1 MSELNKENNEQKLKK
16 INEESSKIN
25 KPIDRS
31 ERKLEDSLKDIDD
44 MLSNPEKLKD
54 GYNILSNYET
64 QKNFYSNFLKISFDS
79 NLNKNI
85 QRKKLSGCCF
95 ICFIKKNYDIEGL
108 ITDEEKLN
116 IVSFLLDKTNTNDY
130 FLKNFISNVLGYIGA
145 KEFPNCY
152 ESFIKILINKLNNLI
167 TNPDE
172 NQIDTILRIFISVL
186 KFCDDRC
193 AIITYEVF
201 PVIINIFKSSKNNQK
216 NREKCLIIIS
226 LLLNKLSYADGND
239 MDLLSKSL
247 DTNGLMENSISLFTS
262 ILVSNPKML
271 LDIKKWTIRILD
283 ILVRDMPIYSSKFFN
298 LLIEPVWRLIVLEL
312 NLYSN
317 CIVFNKEIEYTEE
330 EEITIEEEN
339 HIYEHGYESDDE
351 DEINGMEGL
360 IMELIDFTVDLLKR
374 NSVIEALRP
383 ALFTFLLCIKGYL
396 LLPHNSIVL
405 WKDNANLYISEEYD
419 EENINS
425 VRSKT
430 LGLIREISKEIEDD
444 ALMNFISLLIDELT
458 KGINL
463 DSYKEVI
470 KLDDYNLV
478 TPYLEKLNKDKIYV
492 KMRQESNLL
501 ILGSIS
507 DDLFRLK
514 ESQILSQKETE
525 NLLNFLLNLI
535 KNVEN
540 ENEILIGRTI
550 WCLSKLLCLVRND
563 INFLT
568 KIFDSVSQTMINKK
582 SDLSIQLVSAQCISI
597 ICQRLISQKKEIQS
611 KYITKDY
618 DSLIEILNKVNE
630 DTRFIPI
637 ENLLYLTKLS
647 KENSLYIPLHHLT
660 PVLKIYAENFNDT
673 YVGPKILEL
682 IKIWCEDKKSAHCLI
697 DKFIPIAIKVFE
709 DFYKKNIGKTDEVF
723 EEVKNTVM
731 TEHSNPDIKT
741 SSDMLPNLIDII
753 NMLIKYCNENKD
765 ENNLIWITLIVK
777 SLCDI
782 LLLSNDVTI
791 LQHGCSLLRFYIAL
805 CKNIII
811 RQNQIPLLLKV
822 IDHYLD
828 INLYENSMLYL
839 GNVICQFF
847 FHIENKIIPSLLEN
861 IVKRIYKAKMPSI
874 VQSLILVYS
883 RFIVKYPIDTLNF
896 LISIQVENRVGLKVL
911 IDKWLLH
918 QPLFRGKYFKN
929 ISIKALSVL
938 YSMKNS
944 IVESLMVIGYNPSHN
959 LASVE
964 VNAPCKILSVLIR
977 CLNNEIMQE
986 KIKNK
991 KTNYDDLDNE
1001 NEENENDYNDEDDEK
1016 LNEDDF
1022 KDENNDD
1029 EKKNK
1034 DNNKN
1039 NEDDGKIDIGDEE
1052 FNNIQE
1058 EPKDFSSKLSF
1069 LNNQGK
1075 TGGLNNVEQ
1084 GSEIYLTEM
1093 LGFDYNDIDSDE
1105 EENIEDDLIYLTDIE
1120 YDFVLKDYLI
1130 DFFYK
1135 FYKTDE
1141 LYLTEC
1147 LKLLPKEDQKMF
1159 KGFEIIP
1166 TNNNNVEG
1174 SSGNSTGSINN
1185 SDTTSKTP

>member
-1 MSELNKENNEQKLKK
+1 MSEKYKESNSNTLEKIDEEPLNKNITINRTELKL
-16 INEESSKIN
+16 
-25 KPIDRS
+25 D
-31 ERKLEDSLKDIDD
+31 DSLKVIDEL
-44 MLSNPEKLKD
+44 LSNPEKLKN
-54 GYNILSNYET
+54 GFNILSSHET
-64 QKNFYSNFLKISFDS
+64 QKNFYINFLKISFDS
-79 NLNKNI
+79 TLNKNK
-85 QRKKLSGCCF
+85 QRMKLSACCF
-95 ICFIKKNYDIEGL
+95 ICFLQKNYDIEGL
-108 ITDEEKLN
+108 ILDDEKLN
-116 IVSFLLDKTNTNDY
+116 IVSFLLDKINTSDY
-130 FLKNFISNVLGYIGA
+130 FLKNFIAKVLGYIGA

-152 ESFIKILINKLNNLI
+152 ESFIKILINKLNDLI
-167 TNPDE
+167 SKQDE
-172 NQIDTILRIFISVL
+172 NQIDTILRIFICVL
-186 KFCDDRC
+186 KNCDDRC
-193 AIITYEVF
+193 AIITYEVL

-226 LLLNKLSYADGND
+226 FLLNKLSYADGND

-247 DTNGLMENSISLFTS
+247 DTNALMENSISLFTS

-271 LDIKKWTIRILD
+271 LDIKKYTIRILD

-298 LLIEPVWRLIVLEL
+298 LLIEPTWRLIVLEL
-312 NLYSN
+312 NLYCNS
-317 CIVFNKEIEYTEE
+317 IVFNKEIEYTEE

-339 HIYEHGYESDDE
+339 HIYEHGYESDD
-351 DEINGMEGL
+351 DEETSGMEGL

-374 NSVIEALRP
+374 NSVIDALRP

-405 WKDNANLYISEEYD
+405 WKDNSNLYISEEYD

-430 LGLIREISKEIEDD
+430 LGLIREISKEIEDE
-444 ALMNFISLLIDELT
+444 ALINFIRLLIDELM

-478 TPYLEKLNKDKIYV
+478 KPYLEKLNNDPLYIQ
-492 KMRQESNLL
+492 MRQESNLL
-501 ILGSIS
+501 ILGNIS

-514 ESQILSQKETE
+514 EGQLLTKKETE
-525 NLLNFLLNLI
+525 NLMNFLINLI
-535 KNVEN
+535 KNVEK
-540 ENEILIGRTI
+540 ENSILIGRTI

-563 INFLT
+563 IDYLT
-568 KIFDSVSQTMINKK
+568 KIFESVSQTLINPK

-611 KYITKDY
+611 KYITKNY
-618 DSLIEILNKVNE
+618 DALILILNKVNE

-637 ENLLYLTKLS
+637 DNLLYLTKLS
-647 KENSLYIPLHHLT
+647 KENALYIPLHHLT
-660 PVLKIYAENFNDT
+660 PVLKIYAENFNDN

-682 IKIWCEDKKSAHCLI
+682 IKIWCEDKRSAHCLI

-709 DFYKKNIGKTDEVF
+709 DFYKNNIGKTDEDF

-753 NMLIKYCNENKD
+753 TMLIKYCNENKD
-765 ENNLIWITLIVK
+765 DTNLIWIALIVK

-805 CKNIII
+805 CKNIIL
-811 RQNQIPLLLKV
+811 RQNQVPLLLKV

-828 INLYENSMLYL
+828 MSLLENSMLYL

-847 FHIENKIIPSLLEN
+847 FHIENKIIPNLLEN

-944 IVESLMVIGYNPSHN
+944 IVESLMVIGYNPSHSV
-959 LASVE
+959 ASVE

-991 KTNYDDLDNE
+991 KTNLDDLDNE
-1001 NEENENDYNDEDDEK
+1001 DDRDNYDDNEDRDDNNANDDDEFKEEDEDEK
-1016 LNEDDF
+1016 E
-1022 KDENNDD
+1022 KEK
-1029 EKKNK
+1029 EKKD
-1034 DNNKN
+1034 DN
-1039 NEDDGKIDIGDEE
+1039 KIDIGDEE

-1075 TGGLNNVEQ
+1075 AGGLNNLEQ

-1093 LGFDYNDIDSDE
+1093 LGFDYNDLDSDE
-1105 EENIEDDLIYLTDIE
+1105 EENVEDDLIYLTDIE
-1120 YDFVLKDYLI
+1120 SDFVLKDYLI
-1130 DFFYK
+1130 DFFHK

-1159 KGFEIIP
+1159 KSFEIIP
-1166 TNNNNVEG
+1166 TNNNAEM
-1174 SSGNSTGSINN
+1174 STGNSNSSVNN
-1185 SDTTSKTP
+1185 SDTTSKTS

>member
-1 MSELNKENNEQKLKK
+1 MSEKYKESTSKQLEK
-16 INEESSKIN
+16 IDEEPIN
-25 KPIDRS
+25 KNITINRTEFKFD
-31 ERKLEDSLKDIDD
+31 DSLKEIDE
-44 MLSNPEKLKD
+44 LISNPEKLKN
-54 GYNILSNYET
+54 GFNILSSHET
-64 QKNFYSNFLKISFDS
+64 QKNFYMNFLKISFDS
-79 NLNKNI
+79 SLNKNK
-85 QRKKLSGCCF
+85 QRMKLSACCF
-95 ICFIKKNYDIEGL
+95 ICFLQKNYDIEGL
-108 ITDEEKLN
+108 ILDDEKLN
-116 IVSFLLDKTNTNDY
+116 IVSFLLDKLDTSDY
-130 FLKNFISNVLGYIGA
+130 FLKNFIAKVLGFIGG

-167 TNPDE
+167 MKQDE
-172 NQIDTILRIFISVL
+172 NQIDTILRTFISVL
-186 KFCDDRC
+186 KNCDDRC
-193 AIITYEVF
+193 AIITYEVL
-201 PVIINIFKSSKNNQK
+201 PVIINVFKSSKNNQK

-226 LLLNKLSYADGND
+226 FLLNKLSYADGND

-247 DTNGLMENSISLFTS
+247 DTNALMENSISLFTS

-271 LDIKKWTIRILD
+271 LDIKKYTIRILD

-298 LLIEPVWRLIVLEL
+298 LLIEPTWRLIVLEL
-312 NLYSN
+312 NLYCNS
-317 CIVFNKEIEYTEE
+317 IVFNKEIEYTEE

-339 HIYEHGYESDDE
+339 HIYEHGYESDD
-351 DEINGMEGL
+351 DEETDGMEGL

-374 NSVIEALRP
+374 NSVIDALRP

-396 LLPHNSIVL
+396 LLPHNSIIL
-405 WKDNANLYISEEYD
+405 WKDNSNLYISEEYD

-430 LGLIREISKEIEDD
+430 LGLIREISKEIEDE
-444 ALMNFISLLIDELT
+444 ALINFIRLLIEELT

-478 TPYLEKLNKDKIYV
+478 KPYLEKLNKDPLYIQ
-492 KMRQESNLL
+492 MRQESNLL
-501 ILGSIS
+501 ILGNIS

-514 ESQILSQKETE
+514 ESQLFTKKETE
-525 NLLNFLLNLI
+525 NLMNFLINII
-535 KNVEN
+535 KNVEK
-540 ENEILIGRTI
+540 ENSILIGRTI

-563 INFLT
+563 IDYLT
-568 KIFDSVSQTMINKK
+568 KIFESVSQTLINPK

-597 ICQRLISQKKEIQS
+597 ICQRLISQKKEIKS
-611 KYITKDY
+611 KYITKNY
-618 DSLIEILNKVNE
+618 DALILILNKVNE

-647 KENSLYIPLHHLT
+647 KENALYIPLHHLT
-660 PVLKIYAENFNDT
+660 PVLKIYAENFNDN

-682 IKIWCEDKKSAHCLI
+682 IKIWCEDKRSAHCLI

-709 DFYKKNIGKTDEVF
+709 DFYRNNIGKTDEDF

-753 NMLIKYCNENKD
+753 TMLIKYCNENKD
-765 ENNLIWITLIVK
+765 NTNLIWIALIVK

-805 CKNIII
+805 CKNIIL
-811 RQNQIPLLLKV
+811 RQNQVPLLLKV

-828 INLYENSMLYL
+828 MSLLENSMLYL

-847 FHIENKIIPSLLEN
+847 FHIENKIIPNLLEN

-944 IVESLMVIGYNPSHN
+944 IVESLMVIGYNPSHSV
-959 LASVE
+959 ASVE

-991 KTNYDDLDNE
+991 KTNLDDLDNE
-1001 NEENENDYNDEDDEK
+1001 DDRDNYDD
-1016 LNEDDF
+1016 NED

-1029 EKKNK
+1029 DFKEEDEEKEEKEKK
-1034 DNNKN
+1034 
-1039 NEDDGKIDIGDEE
+1039 DDGKIDIGDEE

-1075 TGGLNNVEQ
+1075 TGGLNNLEQ

-1093 LGFDYNDIDSDE
+1093 LGFDYNDLDSDE
-1105 EENIEDDLIYLTDIE
+1105 EENVEDDLVYLTDIE
-1120 YDFVLKDYLI
+1120 SDFVLKDYLM
-1130 DFFYK
+1130 DFFHK

-1159 KGFEIIP
+1159 KSFEIIP
-1166 TNNNNVEG
+1166 TNNNADM
-1174 SSGNSTGSINN
+1174 STGNSNSSVNN
-1185 SDTTSKTP
+1185 SDTTSKTS

>member
-1 MSELNKENNEQKLKK
+1 MSELNKGNTDQKSLKSNEDPVKT
-16 INEESSKIN
+16 N

-31 ERKLEDSLKDIDD
+31 ERKLDDSLKDIDD
-44 MLSNPEKLKD
+44 MLSNPDKLKD
-54 GYNILSNYET
+54 GYNILSNHET
-64 QKNFYSNFLKISFDS
+64 QRNFYLNFLKISFDPT
-79 NLNKNI
+79 LNKNK
-85 QRKKLSGCCF
+85 QRMKLSACCF
-95 ICFIKKNYDIEGL
+95 ICFLKKNYEFEGL

-116 IVSFLLDKTNTNDY
+116 IVSFLLDKISTSEY
-130 FLKNFISNVLGYIGA
+130 FLKNFIAKVLGYIGA
-145 KEFPNCY
+145 QEFPNCY
-152 ESFIKILINKLNNLI
+152 ESFIKILINKLNVLI
-167 TNPDE
+167 KSPDE

-193 AIITYEVF
+193 AIITYEVL
-201 PVIINIFKSSKNNQK
+201 PVIINIFKASKNNQK

-239 MDLLSKSL
+239 IDLLSKSL

-283 ILVRDMPIYSSKFFN
+283 ILVRDMPIYSTKFFN
-298 LLIEPVWRLIVLEL
+298 LLIEPAWRLIVLEL

-317 CIVFNKEIEYTEE
+317 SIVFNKEIEYTEE
-330 EEITIEEEN
+330 EEITMEEEN
-339 HIYEHGYESDDE
+339 HIYEHGYESDD
-351 DEINGMEGL
+351 DEEIGGMEGL

-444 ALMNFISLLIDELT
+444 ALMNFVTLLIEELM

-478 TPYLEKLNKDKIYV
+478 TPYLQKLNKDKLYV

-540 ENEILIGRTI
+540 ENEILVGRTI

-563 INFLT
+563 INYLT
-568 KIFDSVSQTMINKK
+568 KIFDSVSQTLINKK

-611 KYITKDY
+611 KFITKDY
-618 DSLIEILNKVNE
+618 DALIELLNKVNE

-709 DFYKKNIGKTDEVF
+709 DFYKKNIGKTDEEF

-753 NMLIKYCNENKD
+753 CMLIKYCNENKD
-765 ENNLIWITLIVK
+765 ANNLMWITLIVK

-805 CKNIII
+805 CKDIII
-811 RQNQIPLLLKV
+811 KQNQVPLLLKV

-828 INLYENSMLYL
+828 MSLYENSMLYL

-944 IVESLMVIGYNPSHN
+944 IVESLMVIGYNPSHSV
-959 LASVE
+959 ASVE

-1001 NEENENDYNDEDDEK
+1001 NEDGDNYNDDEEDEK

-1022 KDENNDD
+1022 RDDNDGD
-1029 EKKNK
+1029 ADNKKKEKEKK
-1034 DNNKN
+1034 
-1039 NEDDGKIDIGDEE
+1039 EDDGKIDIGDEE

-1093 LGFDYNDIDSDE
+1093 LGFDYNDIDTDD
-1105 EENIEDDLIYLTDIE
+1105 EENIEDDLVYLTDIE
-1120 YDFVLKDYLI
+1120 SDFVLKDYLI
-1130 DFFYK
+1130 DFFHK
-1135 FYKTDE
+1135 FYKSDE

-1166 TNNNNVEG
+1166 TNNNVEG
-1174 SSGNSTGSINN
+1174 SSGNSNGSINN
-1185 SDTTSKTP
+1185 SDTTSKTT

>member
-1 MSELNKENNEQKLKK
+1 MSEKYKESNSNTLEKIDEEPLNKNITINRTELKL
-16 INEESSKIN
+16 
-25 KPIDRS
+25 D
-31 ERKLEDSLKDIDD
+31 DSLKVIDEL
-44 MLSNPEKLKD
+44 LSNPEKLKN
-54 GYNILSNYET
+54 GFNILSSHET
-64 QKNFYSNFLKISFDS
+64 QKNFYINFLKISFDS
-79 NLNKNI
+79 TLNKNK
-85 QRKKLSGCCF
+85 QRMKLSACCF
-95 ICFIKKNYDIEGL
+95 ICFLQKNYDIEGL
-108 ITDEEKLN
+108 ILDDEKLSV
-116 IVSFLLDKTNTNDY
+116 VSFLLDKINTSDY
-130 FLKNFISNVLGYIGA
+130 FLKNFIAKVLGYIGA

-152 ESFIKILINKLNNLI
+152 ESFIKILINKLNDLI
-167 TNPDE
+167 SKQDE
-172 NQIDTILRIFISVL
+172 NQIDTILRIFICVL
-186 KFCDDRC
+186 KNCDDRC
-193 AIITYEVF
+193 AIITYEVL

-226 LLLNKLSYADGND
+226 FLLNKLSYADGND

-247 DTNGLMENSISLFTS
+247 DTNALMENSISLFTS

-271 LDIKKWTIRILD
+271 LDIKKYTIRILD

-298 LLIEPVWRLIVLEL
+298 LLIEPTWRLIVLEL
-312 NLYSN
+312 NLYCNS
-317 CIVFNKEIEYTEE
+317 IVFNKEIEYTEE

-339 HIYEHGYESDDE
+339 HIYEHGYESDD
-351 DEINGMEGL
+351 DEETSGMEGL

-374 NSVIEALRP
+374 NSVIDALRP

-405 WKDNANLYISEEYD
+405 WKDNSNLYISEEYD

-430 LGLIREISKEIEDD
+430 LGLIREISKEIEDE
-444 ALMNFISLLIDELT
+444 ALINFIRLLIDELM

-478 TPYLEKLNKDKIYV
+478 KPYLEKLNNDPLYIQ
-492 KMRQESNLL
+492 MRQESNLL
-501 ILGSIS
+501 ILGNIS

-514 ESQILSQKETE
+514 EGQLLTKKETE
-525 NLLNFLLNLI
+525 NLMNFLINLI
-535 KNVEN
+535 KNVEK
-540 ENEILIGRTI
+540 ESSILIGRTI

-563 INFLT
+563 IDYLT
-568 KIFDSVSQTMINKK
+568 KIFESVSQTLINPK

-611 KYITKDY
+611 KYITKNY
-618 DSLIEILNKVNE
+618 DALILILNKVNE

-647 KENSLYIPLHHLT
+647 KENALYIPLHHLT
-660 PVLKIYAENFNDT
+660 PVLKIYAENFNDN

-682 IKIWCEDKKSAHCLI
+682 IKIWCEDKRSAHCLI

-709 DFYKKNIGKTDEVF
+709 DFYRNNIGKTDEVF

-753 NMLIKYCNENKD
+753 TMLIKYCNENKD
-765 ENNLIWITLIVK
+765 DTNLIWIALIVK

-805 CKNIII
+805 CKNIIL
-811 RQNQIPLLLKV
+811 RQNQVPLLLKV

-828 INLYENSMLYL
+828 MSLLENSMLYL

-847 FHIENKIIPSLLEN
+847 FHIENKIIPNLLEN

-944 IVESLMVIGYNPSHN
+944 IVESLMVIGYNPSHSV
-959 LASVE
+959 ASVE

-991 KTNYDDLDNE
+991 KTNLDDLDNE
-1001 NEENENDYNDEDDEK
+1001 DDRDNYDDNEDRDDNNANDDDEFKEEDEDEK
-1016 LNEDDF
+1016 E
-1022 KDENNDD
+1022 K
-1029 EKKNK
+1029 EKKD
-1034 DNNKN
+1034 DN
-1039 NEDDGKIDIGDEE
+1039 KIDIGDEE

-1075 TGGLNNVEQ
+1075 AGGLNNLEQ

-1093 LGFDYNDIDSDE
+1093 LGFDYNDLDSDE
-1105 EENIEDDLIYLTDIE
+1105 EENVEDDLIYLTDIE
-1120 YDFVLKDYLI
+1120 SDFVLKDYLI
-1130 DFFYK
+1130 DFFHK

-1159 KGFEIIP
+1159 KSFEIIP
-1166 TNNNNVEG
+1166 TNNNAEM
-1174 SSGNSTGSINN
+1174 STGNSNSSVNN
-1185 SDTTSKTP
+1185 SDTTSKTS

>member
-1 MSELNKENNEQKLKK
+1 MSELNKEKTKEEPIK
-16 INEESSKIN
+16 INN
-25 KPIDRS
+25 PIDRS
-31 ERKLEDSLKDIDD
+31 ERKFEESLKDIDD
-44 MLSNPEKLKD
+44 MISDSNKLKD
-54 GYNILSNYET
+54 GYNILSKCET
-64 QKNFYSNFLKISFDS
+64 QKNFYLNFLKIMFDS
-79 NLNKNI
+79 NL
-85 QRKKLSGCCF
+85 RKSIKRMKLSGCCF
-95 ICFIKKNYDIEGL
+95 LCFLKKNYETEGL

-116 IVSFLLDKTNTNDY
+116 IVAFLLDKININDY
-130 FLKNFISNVLGYIGA
+130 YLKNFIAEVLGYIGA
-145 KEFPNCY
+145 QEFPNCY

-172 NQIDTILRIFISVL
+172 NQIDTILRIFITVL
-186 KFCDDRC
+186 KYCDDRC
-193 AIITYEVF
+193 AIITHEVL

-226 LLLNKLSYADGND
+226 LLLNKLSCADGND

-247 DTNGLMENSISLFTS
+247 DTDGLMENCISLFTS

-283 ILVRDMPIYSSKFFN
+283 ILIRDMPIYSSKFFN
-298 LLIEPVWRLIVLEL
+298 LLIEPAWRLIVLEL

-330 EEITIEEEN
+330 EEITLEEEN

-351 DEINGMEGL
+351 EETNGMEGL

-374 NSVIEALRP
+374 NAVIEALRP

-396 LLPHNSIVL
+396 LLPYNSIIL
-405 WKDNANLYISEEYD
+405 WKNNSNLYISEEYD

-444 ALMNFISLLIDELT
+444 ALMNFVTLLIDELT

-463 DSYKEVI
+463 ESYKEVI

-478 TPYLEKLNKDKIYV
+478 TPYLEKLNKDKLYV

-514 ESQILSQKETE
+514 EGQNFSQEETE
-525 NLLNFLLNLI
+525 NLLNYLLNLI
-535 KNVEN
+535 SNIEN
-540 ENEILIGRTI
+540 ENEILVGRTI
-550 WCLSKLLCLVRND
+550 WCLSKLLSLVRND

-568 KIFDSVSQTMINKK
+568 KIFDSVSKTMINKK
-582 SDLSIQLVSAQCISI
+582 SDLSIKLVSAQCISI
-597 ICQRLISQKKEIQS
+597 ICQRLIAQKKEIQS

-618 DSLIEILNKVNE
+618 DALIEILNRVNE

-637 ENLLYLTKLS
+637 ENLLYLTKLN
-647 KENSLYIPLHHLT
+647 KENALYIPIHHLT
-660 PVLKIYAENFNDT
+660 PVLKIYAENFNDN

-682 IKIWCEDKKSAHCLI
+682 IKIWCEDKKSAHYLI

-709 DFYKKNIGKTDEVF
+709 DFYKKNIGKTDDNF

-765 ENNLIWITLIVK
+765 QNNLMWVTLIVK

-805 CKNIII
+805 CKDIII
-811 RQNQIPLLLKV
+811 KQNQVPLLLKV

-828 INLYENSMLYL
+828 KNLFESSMLYL

-847 FHIENKIIPSLLEN
+847 FHIENKIIPNLLEN
-861 IVKRIYKAKMPSI
+861 IVKRIYKAKMPST

-944 IVESLMVIGYNPSHN
+944 IVESLMVIGYNPSHSV
-959 LASVE
+959 ASVE
-964 VNAPCKILSVLIR
+964 VVAPCKILSVLIR

-991 KTNYDDLDNE
+991 KTNYNDLDNDE
-1001 NEENENDYNDEDDEK
+1001 NNNDEDLDER

-1022 KDENNDD
+1022 RDEEDENDH
-1029 EKKNK
+1029 
-1034 DNNKN
+1034 DNNENKKEEN
-1039 NEDDGKIDIGDEE
+1039 KDDGKIDIGDEE

-1058 EPKDFSSKLSF
+1058 EPKEFSSKLSF

-1093 LGFDYNDIDSDE
+1093 LGFDYNDIDSEE
-1105 EENIEDDLIYLTDIE
+1105 EENIEDDLVYLTDIE

-1130 DFFYK
+1130 DFFTK
-1135 FYKTDE
+1135 FYKSDE

-1147 LKLLPKEDQKMF
+1147 LKLLPKDDQKMF
-1159 KGFEIIP
+1159 KGFDIIP
-1166 TNNNNVEG
+1166 SNKNNVEG
-1174 SSGNSTGSINN
+1174 SSGCSVGSGNN
-1185 SDTTSKTP
+1185 SDTTSKTPY

>member
-1 MSELNKENNEQKLKK
+1 MSEKYKESTSKQLEK
-16 INEESSKIN
+16 IDEEPIN
-25 KPIDRS
+25 KNITINRTEFKFD
-31 ERKLEDSLKDIDD
+31 DSLKEIDE
-44 MLSNPEKLKD
+44 LISNPEKLKN
-54 GYNILSNYET
+54 GFNILSSHET
-64 QKNFYSNFLKISFDS
+64 QKNFYMNFLKISFDS
-79 NLNKNI
+79 SLNKNK
-85 QRKKLSGCCF
+85 QRMKLSACCF
-95 ICFIKKNYDIEGL
+95 ICFLQKNYDIEGL
-108 ITDEEKLN
+108 ILDDEKLN
-116 IVSFLLDKTNTNDY
+116 IVSFLLDKLDTSDY
-130 FLKNFISNVLGYIGA
+130 FLKNFIAKVLGFIGG

-167 TNPDE
+167 MKQDE
-172 NQIDTILRIFISVL
+172 NQIDTILRTFISVL
-186 KFCDDRC
+186 KNCDDRC
-193 AIITYEVF
+193 AIITYEVL
-201 PVIINIFKSSKNNQK
+201 PVIINVFKSSKNNQK

-226 LLLNKLSYADGND
+226 FLLNKLSYADGND

-247 DTNGLMENSISLFTS
+247 DTNALMENSISLFTS

-271 LDIKKWTIRILD
+271 LDIKKYTIRILD

-298 LLIEPVWRLIVLEL
+298 LLIEPTWRLIVLEL
-312 NLYSN
+312 NLYCNS
-317 CIVFNKEIEYTEE
+317 IVFNKEIEYTEE

-339 HIYEHGYESDDE
+339 HIYEHGYESDD
-351 DEINGMEGL
+351 DEETNGMEGL

-374 NSVIEALRP
+374 NSVIDALRP

-405 WKDNANLYISEEYD
+405 WKDNSNLYISEEYD

-430 LGLIREISKEIEDD
+430 LGLIREISKEIEDE
-444 ALMNFISLLIDELT
+444 ALINFIRLLIEELT

-478 TPYLEKLNKDKIYV
+478 KPYLEKLNKDPLYIQ
-492 KMRQESNLL
+492 MRQESNLL
-501 ILGSIS
+501 ILGNIS

-514 ESQILSQKETE
+514 ESQLFTKKETE
-525 NLLNFLLNLI
+525 NLMNFLINII
-535 KNVEN
+535 KNVEK
-540 ENEILIGRTI
+540 ENSILIGRTI

-563 INFLT
+563 IDYLT
-568 KIFDSVSQTMINKK
+568 KIFESVSQTLINPK

-597 ICQRLISQKKEIQS
+597 ICQRLISQKKEIKS
-611 KYITKDY
+611 KYITKNY
-618 DSLIEILNKVNE
+618 DALILILNKVNE

-647 KENSLYIPLHHLT
+647 KENALYIPLHHLT
-660 PVLKIYAENFNDT
+660 PVLKIYAENFNDN

-682 IKIWCEDKKSAHCLI
+682 IKIWCEDKRSAHCLI

-709 DFYKKNIGKTDEVF
+709 DFYRNNIGKTDEDF

-753 NMLIKYCNENKD
+753 TMLIKYCNENKD
-765 ENNLIWITLIVK
+765 ETNLIWIALIVK

-805 CKNIII
+805 CKNIIL
-811 RQNQIPLLLKV
+811 RQNQVPLLLKV

-828 INLYENSMLYL
+828 MSLLENSMLYL

-847 FHIENKIIPSLLEN
+847 FHIENKIIPNLLEN

-944 IVESLMVIGYNPSHN
+944 IVESLMVIGYNPSHSV
-959 LASVE
+959 ASVE

-991 KTNYDDLDNE
+991 KTNLDDLDNE
-1001 NEENENDYNDEDDEK
+1001 DDRDNYDD
-1016 LNEDDF
+1016 NEDR
-1022 KDENNDD
+1022 DENNDD
-1029 EKKNK
+1029 DFKEEDEEKEEKEEKEKK
-1034 DNNKN
+1034 
-1039 NEDDGKIDIGDEE
+1039 DDGKIDIGDEE

-1075 TGGLNNVEQ
+1075 TGGLNNLEQ

-1093 LGFDYNDIDSDE
+1093 LGFDYNDLDSDE
-1105 EENIEDDLIYLTDIE
+1105 EENVEDDLVYLTDIE
-1120 YDFVLKDYLI
+1120 SDFVLKDYLM
-1130 DFFYK
+1130 DFFHK

-1159 KGFEIIP
+1159 KSFEIIP
-1166 TNNNNVEG
+1166 TNNNADM
-1174 SSGNSTGSINN
+1174 STGNSNSSVNN
-1185 SDTTSKTP
+1185 SDTTSKTS

>member
-1 MSELNKENNEQKLKK
+1 MSELNKGNTDQKSLKSNEDPVKT
-16 INEESSKIN
+16 N

-31 ERKLEDSLKDIDD
+31 ERKLDDSLKDIDD
-44 MLSNPEKLKD
+44 MLSNPDILKD
-54 GYNILSNYET
+54 GYNILSNHET
-64 QKNFYSNFLKISFDS
+64 QRNFYLNFLKISFDPT
-79 NLNKNI
+79 LNKNK
-85 QRKKLSGCCF
+85 QRMKLSACCF
-95 ICFIKKNYDIEGL
+95 ICFLKKNYEFEGL

-116 IVSFLLDKTNTNDY
+116 IVSFLLDKISTSEY
-130 FLKNFISNVLGYIGA
+130 FLKNFIAKVLGYIGA
-145 KEFPNCY
+145 QEFPNCY
-152 ESFIKILINKLNNLI
+152 ESFIKILINKLNVLI
-167 TNPDE
+167 KSPDE

-193 AIITYEVF
+193 AIITYEVL
-201 PVIINIFKSSKNNQK
+201 PVIINIFKASKNNQK

-239 MDLLSKSL
+239 IDLLSKSL

-283 ILVRDMPIYSSKFFN
+283 ILVRDMPIYSTKFFN
-298 LLIEPVWRLIVLEL
+298 LLIEPAWRLIVLEL

-317 CIVFNKEIEYTEE
+317 SIVFNKEIEYTEE
-330 EEITIEEEN
+330 EEITMEEEN
-339 HIYEHGYESDDE
+339 HIYEHGYESDD
-351 DEINGMEGL
+351 DEEIGGMEGL

-444 ALMNFISLLIDELT
+444 ALMNFVTLLIEELM

-478 TPYLEKLNKDKIYV
+478 TPYLQKLNKDKLYV

-540 ENEILIGRTI
+540 ENEILVGRTI

-563 INFLT
+563 INYLT
-568 KIFDSVSQTMINKK
+568 KIFDSVSQTLINKK

-611 KYITKDY
+611 KFITKDY
-618 DSLIEILNKVNE
+618 DALIELLNKVNE

-709 DFYKKNIGKTDEVF
+709 DFYKKNIGKTDEEF

-753 NMLIKYCNENKD
+753 CMLIKYCNENKD
-765 ENNLIWITLIVK
+765 ANNLMWITLIVK

-805 CKNIII
+805 CKDIII
-811 RQNQIPLLLKV
+811 KQNQVPLLLKV

-828 INLYENSMLYL
+828 MSLYENSMLYL

-944 IVESLMVIGYNPSHN
+944 IVESLMVIGYNPSHSV
-959 LASVE
+959 ASVE

-1001 NEENENDYNDEDDEK
+1001 NEDGDNYNDDEEDEK

-1022 KDENNDD
+1022 RDDNDGD
-1029 EKKNK
+1029 ADNKKKEKK
-1034 DNNKN
+1034 
-1039 NEDDGKIDIGDEE
+1039 EDDGKIDIGDEE

-1093 LGFDYNDIDSDE
+1093 LGFDYNDIDTDD
-1105 EENIEDDLIYLTDIE
+1105 EENIEDDLVYLTDIE
-1120 YDFVLKDYLI
+1120 SDFILKDYLI
-1130 DFFYK
+1130 DFFHK
-1135 FYKTDE
+1135 FYKSDE

-1166 TNNNNVEG
+1166 TNNNVEG
-1174 SSGNSTGSINN
+1174 SSGNSNGSINN
-1185 SDTTSKTP
+1185 SDTTSKTT

>member
-1 MSELNKENNEQKLKK
+1 MSEKYKESNSNTLEKIDEEPLNKNITINRTELKL
-16 INEESSKIN
+16 
-25 KPIDRS
+25 D
-31 ERKLEDSLKDIDD
+31 DSLKVIDEL
-44 MLSNPEKLKD
+44 LSNPEKLKN
-54 GYNILSNYET
+54 GFNILSSHET
-64 QKNFYSNFLKISFDS
+64 QKNFYINFLKISFDS
-79 NLNKNI
+79 TLNKNK
-85 QRKKLSGCCF
+85 QRMKLSACCF
-95 ICFIKKNYDIEGL
+95 ICFLQKNYDIEGL
-108 ITDEEKLN
+108 ILDDEKLN
-116 IVSFLLDKTNTNDY
+116 IVSFLLDKINTSDY
-130 FLKNFISNVLGYIGA
+130 FLKNFIAKVLGYIGA

-152 ESFIKILINKLNNLI
+152 ESFIKILINKLNDLI
-167 TNPDE
+167 SKQDE
-172 NQIDTILRIFISVL
+172 NQIDTILRIFICVL
-186 KFCDDRC
+186 KNCDDRC
-193 AIITYEVF
+193 AIITYEVL

-226 LLLNKLSYADGND
+226 FLLNKLSYADGND

-247 DTNGLMENSISLFTS
+247 DTNALMENSISLFTS

-271 LDIKKWTIRILD
+271 LDIKKYTIRILD

-298 LLIEPVWRLIVLEL
+298 LLIEPTWRLIVLEL
-312 NLYSN
+312 NLYCNS
-317 CIVFNKEIEYTEE
+317 IVFNKEIEYTEE

-339 HIYEHGYESDDE
+339 HTYEHGYESDD
-351 DEINGMEGL
+351 DEETSGMEGL

-374 NSVIEALRP
+374 NSVIDALRP

-405 WKDNANLYISEEYD
+405 WKDNSNLYISEEYD

-430 LGLIREISKEIEDD
+430 LGLIREISKEIEDE
-444 ALMNFISLLIDELT
+444 ALINFIRLLIDELM

-478 TPYLEKLNKDKIYV
+478 KPYLEKLNNDPLYIQ
-492 KMRQESNLL
+492 MRQESNLL
-501 ILGSIS
+501 ILGNIS

-514 ESQILSQKETE
+514 EGQLLTKKETE
-525 NLLNFLLNLI
+525 NLMNFLINLI
-535 KNVEN
+535 KNVEK
-540 ENEILIGRTI
+540 ESSILIGRTI

-563 INFLT
+563 IDYLT
-568 KIFDSVSQTMINKK
+568 KIFESVSQTLINPK

-611 KYITKDY
+611 KYITKNY
-618 DSLIEILNKVNE
+618 DALILILNKVNE

-647 KENSLYIPLHHLT
+647 KENALYIPLHHLT
-660 PVLKIYAENFNDT
+660 PVLKIYAENFNDN

-682 IKIWCEDKKSAHCLI
+682 IKIWCEDKRSAHCLI

-709 DFYKKNIGKTDEVF
+709 DFYRNNIGKTDEVF

-753 NMLIKYCNENKD
+753 TMLIKYCNENKD
-765 ENNLIWITLIVK
+765 DTNLIWIALIVK

-805 CKNIII
+805 CKNIIL
-811 RQNQIPLLLKV
+811 RQNQVPLLLKV

-828 INLYENSMLYL
+828 MSLLENSMLYL

-847 FHIENKIIPSLLEN
+847 FHIENKIIPNLLEN

-944 IVESLMVIGYNPSHN
+944 IVESLMVIGYNPSHSV
-959 LASVE
+959 ASVE

-991 KTNYDDLDNE
+991 KTNLDDLDNE
-1001 NEENENDYNDEDDEK
+1001 DDRDNYDDNEDRDDNNANDGDEFKEEDEDEK
-1016 LNEDDF
+1016 E
-1022 KDENNDD
+1022 KEK
-1029 EKKNK
+1029 EKKD
-1034 DNNKN
+1034 DN
-1039 NEDDGKIDIGDEE
+1039 KIDIGDEE

-1075 TGGLNNVEQ
+1075 SGGLNNLEQ

-1093 LGFDYNDIDSDE
+1093 LGFDYNDLDSDE
-1105 EENIEDDLIYLTDIE
+1105 EENVEDDLIYLTDIE
-1120 YDFVLKDYLI
+1120 SDFVLKDYLI
-1130 DFFYK
+1130 DFFHK

-1159 KGFEIIP
+1159 KSFEIIP
-1166 TNNNNVEG
+1166 TNNNAEM
-1174 SSGNSTGSINN
+1174 STGNSNSSVNN
-1185 SDTTSKTP
+1185 SDTTSKTS

>member
-1 MSELNKENNEQKLKK
+1 MSEKYKESNSNTLEKIDEEPLNKNITINRTELKL
-16 INEESSKIN
+16 
-25 KPIDRS
+25 D
-31 ERKLEDSLKDIDD
+31 DSLKVIDEL
-44 MLSNPEKLKD
+44 LSNPEKLKN
-54 GYNILSNYET
+54 GFNILSSHET
-64 QKNFYSNFLKISFDS
+64 QKNFYINFLKISFDS
-79 NLNKNI
+79 TLNKNK
-85 QRKKLSGCCF
+85 QRMKLSACCF
-95 ICFIKKNYDIEGL
+95 ICFLQKNYDIEGL
-108 ITDEEKLN
+108 ILDDEKLSV
-116 IVSFLLDKTNTNDY
+116 VSFLLDKINTSDY
-130 FLKNFISNVLGYIGA
+130 FLKNFIAKVLGYIGA

-152 ESFIKILINKLNNLI
+152 ESFIKILINKLNDLI
-167 TNPDE
+167 SKQDE
-172 NQIDTILRIFISVL
+172 NQIDTILRIFICVL
-186 KFCDDRC
+186 KNCDDRC
-193 AIITYEVF
+193 AIITYEVL

-226 LLLNKLSYADGND
+226 FLLNKLSYADGND

-247 DTNGLMENSISLFTS
+247 DTNALMENSISLFTS

-271 LDIKKWTIRILD
+271 LDIKKYTIRILD

-298 LLIEPVWRLIVLEL
+298 LLIEPTWRLIVLEL
-312 NLYSN
+312 NLYCNS
-317 CIVFNKEIEYTEE
+317 IVFNKEIEYTEE

-339 HIYEHGYESDDE
+339 HIYEHGYESDD
-351 DEINGMEGL
+351 DEETSGMEGL

-374 NSVIEALRP
+374 NSVIDALRP

-405 WKDNANLYISEEYD
+405 WKDNSNLYISEEYD

-430 LGLIREISKEIEDD
+430 LGLIREISKEIEDE
-444 ALMNFISLLIDELT
+444 ALINFIRLLIDELM

-478 TPYLEKLNKDKIYV
+478 KPYLEKLNNDPLYIQ
-492 KMRQESNLL
+492 MRQESNLL
-501 ILGSIS
+501 ILGNIS

-514 ESQILSQKETE
+514 EGQLLTKKETE
-525 NLLNFLLNLI
+525 NLMNFLINLI
-535 KNVEN
+535 KNVEK
-540 ENEILIGRTI
+540 ENSILIGRTI

-563 INFLT
+563 IDYLT
-568 KIFDSVSQTMINKK
+568 KIFESVSQTLINPK

-611 KYITKDY
+611 KYITKNY
-618 DSLIEILNKVNE
+618 DALILILNKVNE

-647 KENSLYIPLHHLT
+647 KENALYIPLHHLT
-660 PVLKIYAENFNDT
+660 PVLKIYAENFNDN

-682 IKIWCEDKKSAHCLI
+682 IKIWCEDKRSAHCLI

-709 DFYKKNIGKTDEVF
+709 DFYRNNIGKTDEDF

-753 NMLIKYCNENKD
+753 TMLIKYCNENKD
-765 ENNLIWITLIVK
+765 DTNLIWIALIVK

-805 CKNIII
+805 CKNIIL
-811 RQNQIPLLLKV
+811 RQNQVPLLLKV

-828 INLYENSMLYL
+828 MSLLENSMLYL

-847 FHIENKIIPSLLEN
+847 FHIENKIIPNLLEN

-944 IVESLMVIGYNPSHN
+944 IVESLMVIGYNPSHSV
-959 LASVE
+959 ASVE

-991 KTNYDDLDNE
+991 KTNLDDLDNE
-1001 NEENENDYNDEDDEK
+1001 DDRDNYDDNEDRDDNNANDDDEFKEEDEDEK
-1016 LNEDDF
+1016 E
-1022 KDENNDD
+1022 K
-1029 EKKNK
+1029 EKKD
-1034 DNNKN
+1034 DN
-1039 NEDDGKIDIGDEE
+1039 KIDIGDEE

-1075 TGGLNNVEQ
+1075 AGGLNNLEQ

-1093 LGFDYNDIDSDE
+1093 LGFDYNDLDSDE
-1105 EENIEDDLIYLTDIE
+1105 EENVEDDLIYLTDIE
-1120 YDFVLKDYLI
+1120 SDFVLKDYLI
-1130 DFFYK
+1130 DFFHK

-1159 KGFEIIP
+1159 KSFEIIP
-1166 TNNNNVEG
+1166 TNNNAEM
-1174 SSGNSTGSINN
+1174 STGNSNSSVNN
-1185 SDTTSKTP
+1185 SDTTSKTS

>member
-1 MSELNKENNEQKLKK
+1 MSEKYKESNSNTLEKIDEEPLNKNITINRTELKL
-16 INEESSKIN
+16 
-25 KPIDRS
+25 D
-31 ERKLEDSLKDIDD
+31 DSLKVIDEL
-44 MLSNPEKLKD
+44 LSNPEKLKN
-54 GYNILSNYET
+54 GFNILSSHET
-64 QKNFYSNFLKISFDS
+64 QKNFYINFLKISFDS
-79 NLNKNI
+79 TLNKNK
-85 QRKKLSGCCF
+85 QRMKLSACCF
-95 ICFIKKNYDIEGL
+95 ICFLQKNYDIEGL
-108 ITDEEKLN
+108 ILDDEKLN
-116 IVSFLLDKTNTNDY
+116 IVSFLLDKINTSDY
-130 FLKNFISNVLGYIGA
+130 FLKNFIAKVLGYIGA

-152 ESFIKILINKLNNLI
+152 ESFIKILINKLNDLI
-167 TNPDE
+167 SKQDE
-172 NQIDTILRIFISVL
+172 NQIDTILRIFICVL
-186 KFCDDRC
+186 KNCDDRC
-193 AIITYEVF
+193 AIITYEVL

-226 LLLNKLSYADGND
+226 FLLNKLSYADGND

-247 DTNGLMENSISLFTS
+247 DTNALMENSISLFTS

-271 LDIKKWTIRILD
+271 LDIKKYTIRILD

-298 LLIEPVWRLIVLEL
+298 LLIEPTWRLIVLEL
-312 NLYSN
+312 NLYCNS
-317 CIVFNKEIEYTEE
+317 IVFNKEIEYTEE

-339 HIYEHGYESDDE
+339 HIYEHGYESDD
-351 DEINGMEGL
+351 DEETSGMEGL

-374 NSVIEALRP
+374 NSVIDALRP

-405 WKDNANLYISEEYD
+405 WKDNSNLYISEEYD

-430 LGLIREISKEIEDD
+430 LGLIREISKEIEDE
-444 ALMNFISLLIDELT
+444 ALINFIRLLIDELM

-478 TPYLEKLNKDKIYV
+478 KPYLEKLNNDPLYIQ
-492 KMRQESNLL
+492 MRQESNLL
-501 ILGSIS
+501 ILGNIS

-514 ESQILSQKETE
+514 EGQLLTKKETE
-525 NLLNFLLNLI
+525 NLMNFLINLI
-535 KNVEN
+535 KNVEK
-540 ENEILIGRTI
+540 ENSILIGRTI

-563 INFLT
+563 IDYLT
-568 KIFDSVSQTMINKK
+568 KIFESVSQTLINPK

-597 ICQRLISQKKEIQS
+597 ICQRLISQKKEIKS
-611 KYITKDY
+611 KYITKNY
-618 DSLIEILNKVNE
+618 DALILILNKVNE

-647 KENSLYIPLHHLT
+647 KENALYIPLHHLT
-660 PVLKIYAENFNDT
+660 PVLKIYAENFNDN

-682 IKIWCEDKKSAHCLI
+682 IKIWCEDKRSAHCLI

-709 DFYKKNIGKTDEVF
+709 DFYRNNIGKTDEDF

-753 NMLIKYCNENKD
+753 TMLIKYCNENKD
-765 ENNLIWITLIVK
+765 DTNLIWISLIVK

-805 CKNIII
+805 CKNIIL
-811 RQNQIPLLLKV
+811 RQNQVPLLLKV

-828 INLYENSMLYL
+828 MSLLENSMLYL

-847 FHIENKIIPSLLEN
+847 FHIENKIIPNLLEN

-944 IVESLMVIGYNPSHN
+944 IVESLMVIGYNPSHSV
-959 LASVE
+959 ASVE

-991 KTNYDDLDNE
+991 KTNLDDLDNE
-1001 NEENENDYNDEDDEK
+1001 DERDNYDD
-1016 LNEDDF
+1016 NEDR
-1022 KDENNDD
+1022 DENNDD
-1029 EKKNK
+1029 DFKEEDEEKEEKEKK
-1034 DNNKN
+1034 
-1039 NEDDGKIDIGDEE
+1039 DDGKIDIGDEE

-1075 TGGLNNVEQ
+1075 TGGLNNLEQ

-1093 LGFDYNDIDSDE
+1093 LGFDYNDLDSDE
-1105 EENIEDDLIYLTDIE
+1105 EENVEDDLVYLTDIE
-1120 YDFVLKDYLI
+1120 SDFVLKDYLM
-1130 DFFYK
+1130 DFFHK

-1159 KGFEIIP
+1159 KSFEIIP
-1166 TNNNNVEG
+1166 TNNNADM
-1174 SSGNSTGSINN
+1174 STGNSNSSVNN
-1185 SDTTSKTP
+1185 SDTTSKTS

>member
-1 MSELNKENNEQKLKK
+1 MSEKYKESNSNTLEKIDEEPLNKNITINRTELKL
-16 INEESSKIN
+16 
-25 KPIDRS
+25 D
-31 ERKLEDSLKDIDD
+31 DSLKIIDEL
-44 MLSNPEKLKD
+44 LSNPEKLKN
-54 GYNILSNYET
+54 GFNILSSHET
-64 QKNFYSNFLKISFDS
+64 QKNFYINFLKISFDS
-79 NLNKNI
+79 TLNKNK
-85 QRKKLSGCCF
+85 QRMKLSACCF
-95 ICFIKKNYDIEGL
+95 ICFLQKNYDIEGL
-108 ITDEEKLN
+108 ILDDEKLN
-116 IVSFLLDKTNTNDY
+116 IVSFLLDKINTSDY
-130 FLKNFISNVLGYIGA
+130 FLKNFIAKVLGYIGA

-152 ESFIKILINKLNNLI
+152 ESFIKILINKLNDLI
-167 TNPDE
+167 SKQDE
-172 NQIDTILRIFISVL
+172 NQIDTILRIFICVL
-186 KFCDDRC
+186 KNCDDRC
-193 AIITYEVF
+193 AIITYEVL

-226 LLLNKLSYADGND
+226 FLLNKLSYADGND

-247 DTNGLMENSISLFTS
+247 DTNALMENNISLFTS
-262 ILVSNPKML
+262 ILVSNPNML
-271 LDIKKWTIRILD
+271 LDIKKYTIRILD

-298 LLIEPVWRLIVLEL
+298 LLIEPTWRLIVLEL
-312 NLYSN
+312 NLYCNS
-317 CIVFNKEIEYTEE
+317 IVFNKEIEYTEE

-339 HIYEHGYESDDE
+339 HIYEHGYESDD
-351 DEINGMEGL
+351 DEETSGMEGL

-374 NSVIEALRP
+374 NSVIDALRP

-405 WKDNANLYISEEYD
+405 WKDNSNLYISEEYD

-430 LGLIREISKEIEDD
+430 LGLIREISKEIEDE
-444 ALMNFISLLIDELT
+444 ALINFIRLLIDELM

-478 TPYLEKLNKDKIYV
+478 KPYLEKLNNDPLYIQ
-492 KMRQESNLL
+492 MRQESNLL
-501 ILGSIS
+501 ILGNIS

-514 ESQILSQKETE
+514 ESQLFTKKETE
-525 NLLNFLLNLI
+525 NLMNFLISII
-535 KNVEN
+535 KNVEK
-540 ENEILIGRTI
+540 ENSILIGRTI

-563 INFLT
+563 IDYLT
-568 KIFDSVSQTMINKK
+568 KIFESVSQTLINPK

-597 ICQRLISQKKEIQS
+597 ICQRLISQKKEIKS
-611 KYITKDY
+611 KYITKNY
-618 DSLIEILNKVNE
+618 DALILILNKVNE

-647 KENSLYIPLHHLT
+647 KENALYIPLHHLT
-660 PVLKIYAENFNDT
+660 PVLKIYAENFNDN

-682 IKIWCEDKKSAHCLI
+682 IKIWCEDKRSAHCLI

-709 DFYKKNIGKTDEVF
+709 DFYRNNIGKTDEDF

-753 NMLIKYCNENKD
+753 TMLIKYCNENKD
-765 ENNLIWITLIVK
+765 DTNLIWISLIVK

-805 CKNIII
+805 CKNIIL
-811 RQNQIPLLLKV
+811 RQNQVPLLLKV

-828 INLYENSMLYL
+828 MSLLENSMLYL

-847 FHIENKIIPSLLEN
+847 FHIENKIIPNLLEN

-944 IVESLMVIGYNPSHN
+944 IVESLMVIGYNPSHSV
-959 LASVE
+959 ASVE

-991 KTNYDDLDNE
+991 KTNLDDLDNE
-1001 NEENENDYNDEDDEK
+1001 DDRDNYDD
-1016 LNEDDF
+1016 NEDR
-1022 KDENNDD
+1022 DENNDD
-1029 EKKNK
+1029 DFKEEDEEKEEKEKK
-1034 DNNKN
+1034 
-1039 NEDDGKIDIGDEE
+1039 DDGKIDIGDEE

-1075 TGGLNNVEQ
+1075 TGGLNNLEQ

-1093 LGFDYNDIDSDE
+1093 LGFDYNDLDSDE
-1105 EENIEDDLIYLTDIE
+1105 EENVEDDLVYLTDIE
-1120 YDFVLKDYLI
+1120 SDFVLKDYLM
-1130 DFFYK
+1130 DFFHK

-1159 KGFEIIP
+1159 KSFEIIP
-1166 TNNNNVEG
+1166 TNNNADM
-1174 SSGNSTGSINN
+1174 STGNSNSSVNN
-1185 SDTTSKTP
+1185 SDTTSKTS

>member
-1 MSELNKENNEQKLKK
+1 MSEKYKESNSNTLEKIDEEPLNKNITINRTELKL
-16 INEESSKIN
+16 
-25 KPIDRS
+25 D
-31 ERKLEDSLKDIDD
+31 DSLKVIDEL
-44 MLSNPEKLKD
+44 LSNPEKLKN
-54 GYNILSNYET
+54 GFNILSSHET
-64 QKNFYSNFLKISFDS
+64 QKNFYINFLKISFDS
-79 NLNKNI
+79 TLNKNK
-85 QRKKLSGCCF
+85 QRMKLSACCF
-95 ICFIKKNYDIEGL
+95 ICFLQKNYDIEGL
-108 ITDEEKLN
+108 ILDDEKLN
-116 IVSFLLDKTNTNDY
+116 IVSFLLDKINTSDY
-130 FLKNFISNVLGYIGA
+130 FLKNFIAKVLGYIGA

-152 ESFIKILINKLNNLI
+152 ESFIKILINKLNDLI
-167 TNPDE
+167 SKQDE
-172 NQIDTILRIFISVL
+172 NQIDTILRIFICVL
-186 KFCDDRC
+186 KNCDDRC
-193 AIITYEVF
+193 AIITYEVL

-226 LLLNKLSYADGND
+226 FLLNKLSYADGND

-247 DTNGLMENSISLFTS
+247 DTNALMENSISLFTS

-271 LDIKKWTIRILD
+271 LDIKKYTIRILD

-298 LLIEPVWRLIVLEL
+298 LLIEPTWRLIVLEL
-312 NLYSN
+312 NLYCNS
-317 CIVFNKEIEYTEE
+317 IVFNKEIEYTEE

-339 HIYEHGYESDDE
+339 HIYEHGYESDD
-351 DEINGMEGL
+351 DEETSGMEGL

-374 NSVIEALRP
+374 NSVIDALRP

-405 WKDNANLYISEEYD
+405 WKDNSNLYISEEYD

-430 LGLIREISKEIEDD
+430 LGLIREISKEIEDE
-444 ALMNFISLLIDELT
+444 ALINFIRLLIDELM

-478 TPYLEKLNKDKIYV
+478 KPYLEKLNNDPLYIQ
-492 KMRQESNLL
+492 MRQESNLL
-501 ILGSIS
+501 ILGNIS

-514 ESQILSQKETE
+514 EGQLLTKKETE
-525 NLLNFLLNLI
+525 NLMNFLINLI
-535 KNVEN
+535 KNVEK
-540 ENEILIGRTI
+540 ENSILIGRTI

-563 INFLT
+563 IDYLT
-568 KIFDSVSQTMINKK
+568 KIFESVSQTLINPK

-611 KYITKDY
+611 KYITKNY
-618 DSLIEILNKVNE
+618 DALILILNKVNE

-647 KENSLYIPLHHLT
+647 KENALYIPLHHLT
-660 PVLKIYAENFNDT
+660 PVLKIYAENFNDN

-682 IKIWCEDKKSAHCLI
+682 IKIWCEDKRSAHCLI

-709 DFYKKNIGKTDEVF
+709 DFYRNNIGKTDEDF

-753 NMLIKYCNENKD
+753 TMLIKYCNENKD
-765 ENNLIWITLIVK
+765 DTNLIWIALIVK

-782 LLLSNDVTI
+782 LLLSNDVSI

-805 CKNIII
+805 CKNIIL
-811 RQNQIPLLLKV
+811 RQNQVPLLLKV

-828 INLYENSMLYL
+828 MSLLENSMLYL

-847 FHIENKIIPSLLEN
+847 FHIENKIIPNLLEN

-944 IVESLMVIGYNPSHN
+944 IVESLMVIGYNPSHSV
-959 LASVE
+959 ASVE

-991 KTNYDDLDNE
+991 KTNLDDLDNE
-1001 NEENENDYNDEDDEK
+1001 DDRDNYDDNEDRDDNNANDDDEFKEEDEDEK
-1016 LNEDDF
+1016 E
-1022 KDENNDD
+1022 KEK
-1029 EKKNK
+1029 EKKD
-1034 DNNKN
+1034 DN
-1039 NEDDGKIDIGDEE
+1039 KIDIGDEE

-1075 TGGLNNVEQ
+1075 AGGLNNLEQ

-1093 LGFDYNDIDSDE
+1093 LGFDYNDLDSDE
-1105 EENIEDDLIYLTDIE
+1105 EENVEDDLIYLTDIE
-1120 YDFVLKDYLI
+1120 SDFVLKDYLI
-1130 DFFYK
+1130 DFFHK

-1159 KGFEIIP
+1159 KSFEIIP
-1166 TNNNNVEG
+1166 TNNNAEM
-1174 SSGNSTGSINN
+1174 STGNSNSSVNN
-1185 SDTTSKTP
+1185 SDTTSKTS

>member
-1 MSELNKENNEQKLKK
+1 MSEKYKESNSNTLEKIDEEPLNKNITINRTELKL
-16 INEESSKIN
+16 
-25 KPIDRS
+25 D
-31 ERKLEDSLKDIDD
+31 DSLKVIDEL
-44 MLSNPEKLKD
+44 LSNPEKLKN
-54 GYNILSNYET
+54 GFNILSSHET
-64 QKNFYSNFLKISFDS
+64 QKNFYINFLKISFDS
-79 NLNKNI
+79 TLNKNK
-85 QRKKLSGCCF
+85 QRMKLSACCF
-95 ICFIKKNYDIEGL
+95 ICFLQKNYDIEGL
-108 ITDEEKLN
+108 ILDDEKLN
-116 IVSFLLDKTNTNDY
+116 IVSFLLDKINTSDY
-130 FLKNFISNVLGYIGA
+130 FLKNFIAKVLGYIGA
-145 KEFPNCY
+145 KEFLNCY
-152 ESFIKILINKLNNLI
+152 ESFIKILINKLNDLI
-167 TNPDE
+167 SKQDE
-172 NQIDTILRIFISVL
+172 NQIDTILRIFICVL
-186 KFCDDRC
+186 KNCDDRC
-193 AIITYEVF
+193 AIITYEVL

-226 LLLNKLSYADGND
+226 FLLNKLSYADGND

-247 DTNGLMENSISLFTS
+247 DTNALMENSISLFTS

-271 LDIKKWTIRILD
+271 LDIKKYTIRILD

-298 LLIEPVWRLIVLEL
+298 LLIEPTWRLIVLEL
-312 NLYSN
+312 NLYCNS
-317 CIVFNKEIEYTEE
+317 IVFNKEIEYTEE

-339 HIYEHGYESDDE
+339 HIYEHGYESDD
-351 DEINGMEGL
+351 DEETSGMEGL

-374 NSVIEALRP
+374 NSVIDALRP

-405 WKDNANLYISEEYD
+405 WKDNSNLYISEEYD

-430 LGLIREISKEIEDD
+430 LGLIREISKEIEDE
-444 ALMNFISLLIDELT
+444 ALINFIRLLIDELM

-478 TPYLEKLNKDKIYV
+478 KPYLEKLNNDPLYIQ
-492 KMRQESNLL
+492 MRQESNLL
-501 ILGSIS
+501 ILGNIS

-514 ESQILSQKETE
+514 EGQLLTKKETE
-525 NLLNFLLNLI
+525 NLMNFLINLI
-535 KNVEN
+535 KNVEK
-540 ENEILIGRTI
+540 ENSILIGRTI

-563 INFLT
+563 IDYLT
-568 KIFDSVSQTMINKK
+568 KIFESVSQTLINPK

-611 KYITKDY
+611 KYITKNY
-618 DSLIEILNKVNE
+618 DALILILNKVNE

-647 KENSLYIPLHHLT
+647 KENALYIPLHHLT
-660 PVLKIYAENFNDT
+660 PVLKIYAENFNDN

-682 IKIWCEDKKSAHCLI
+682 IKIWCEDKRSAHCLI

-709 DFYKKNIGKTDEVF
+709 DFYRNNIGKTDEDF

-753 NMLIKYCNENKD
+753 TMLIKYCNENKD
-765 ENNLIWITLIVK
+765 DTNLIWIALIVK

-805 CKNIII
+805 CKNIIL
-811 RQNQIPLLLKV
+811 RQNQVPLLLKV

-828 INLYENSMLYL
+828 MSLLENSMLYL

-847 FHIENKIIPSLLEN
+847 FHIENKIIPNLLEN

-944 IVESLMVIGYNPSHN
+944 IVESLMVIGYNPSHSV
-959 LASVE
+959 ASVE

-991 KTNYDDLDNE
+991 KTNLDDLDNE
-1001 NEENENDYNDEDDEK
+1001 DDRDNYDDNEDRDDNNANDDDEFKEEDEDEK
-1016 LNEDDF
+1016 E
-1022 KDENNDD
+1022 KEK
-1029 EKKNK
+1029 EKKD
-1034 DNNKN
+1034 DN
-1039 NEDDGKIDIGDEE
+1039 KIDIGDEE

-1075 TGGLNNVEQ
+1075 TGGLNNLEQ

-1093 LGFDYNDIDSDE
+1093 LGFDYNDLDSDE
-1105 EENIEDDLIYLTDIE
+1105 EENVEDDLIYLTDIE
-1120 YDFVLKDYLI
+1120 SDFVLKDYLI
-1130 DFFYK
+1130 DFFHK

-1159 KGFEIIP
+1159 KSFEIIP
-1166 TNNNNVEG
+1166 TNNNAEM
-1174 SSGNSTGSINN
+1174 STGNSNSSVNN
-1185 SDTTSKTP
+1185 SDTTSKTS

>member
-1 MSELNKENNEQKLKK
+1 MSEKYKESNSNTLEKIDEEPLNKNITINRTELKL
-16 INEESSKIN
+16 
-25 KPIDRS
+25 D
-31 ERKLEDSLKDIDD
+31 DSLKVIDEL
-44 MLSNPEKLKD
+44 LSNPEKLKN
-54 GYNILSNYET
+54 GFNILSSHET
-64 QKNFYSNFLKISFDS
+64 QKNFYINFLKISFDS
-79 NLNKNI
+79 TLNKNK
-85 QRKKLSGCCF
+85 QRMKLSACCF
-95 ICFIKKNYDIEGL
+95 ICFLQKNYDIEGL
-108 ITDEEKLN
+108 ILDDEKLN
-116 IVSFLLDKTNTNDY
+116 IVSFLLDKINTSDY
-130 FLKNFISNVLGYIGA
+130 FLKNFIAKVLGYIGA

-152 ESFIKILINKLNNLI
+152 ESFIKILINKLNDLI
-167 TNPDE
+167 SKQDE
-172 NQIDTILRIFISVL
+172 NQIDTILRIFICVL
-186 KFCDDRC
+186 KNCDDRC
-193 AIITYEVF
+193 AIITYEVL

-226 LLLNKLSYADGND
+226 FLLNKLSYADGND

-247 DTNGLMENSISLFTS
+247 DTNALMENSISLFTS

-271 LDIKKWTIRILD
+271 LDIKKYTIRILD

-298 LLIEPVWRLIVLEL
+298 LLIEPTWRLIVLEL
-312 NLYSN
+312 NLYCNS
-317 CIVFNKEIEYTEE
+317 IVFNKEIEYTEE

-339 HIYEHGYESDDE
+339 HIYEHGYESDD
-351 DEINGMEGL
+351 DEETSGMEGL

-374 NSVIEALRP
+374 NSVIDALRP

-405 WKDNANLYISEEYD
+405 WKDNSNLYISEEYD

-430 LGLIREISKEIEDD
+430 LGLIREISKEIEDE
-444 ALMNFISLLIDELT
+444 ALINFIRLLIDELM

-478 TPYLEKLNKDKIYV
+478 KPYLEKLNNDPLYIQ
-492 KMRQESNLL
+492 MRQESNLL
-501 ILGSIS
+501 ILGNIS

-514 ESQILSQKETE
+514 EGQLLTKKETE
-525 NLLNFLLNLI
+525 NLMNFLINLI
-535 KNVEN
+535 KNVEK
-540 ENEILIGRTI
+540 ESSILIGRTI

-563 INFLT
+563 IDYLT
-568 KIFDSVSQTMINKK
+568 KIFESVSQTLINPK

-611 KYITKDY
+611 KYITKNY
-618 DSLIEILNKVNE
+618 DALILILNKVNE

-647 KENSLYIPLHHLT
+647 KENALYIPLHHLT
-660 PVLKIYAENFNDT
+660 PVLKIYAENFNDN

-682 IKIWCEDKKSAHCLI
+682 IKIWCEDKRSAHCLI

-709 DFYKKNIGKTDEVF
+709 DFYRNNIGKTDEVF

-753 NMLIKYCNENKD
+753 TMLIKYCNENKD
-765 ENNLIWITLIVK
+765 DTNLIWIALIVK

-805 CKNIII
+805 CKNIIL
-811 RQNQIPLLLKV
+811 RQNQVPLLLKV

-828 INLYENSMLYL
+828 MSLLENSMLYL

-847 FHIENKIIPSLLEN
+847 FHIENKIIPNLLEN

-944 IVESLMVIGYNPSHN
+944 IVESLMVIGYNPSHSV
-959 LASVE
+959 ASVE

-991 KTNYDDLDNE
+991 KTNLDDLDNE
-1001 NEENENDYNDEDDEK
+1001 DDRDNYDDNEDRDDNNANDDDEFKEEDEDEK
-1016 LNEDDF
+1016 E
-1022 KDENNDD
+1022 KEK
-1029 EKKNK
+1029 EKKD
-1034 DNNKN
+1034 DN
-1039 NEDDGKIDIGDEE
+1039 KIDIGDEE

-1075 TGGLNNVEQ
+1075 AGGLNNLEQ

-1093 LGFDYNDIDSDE
+1093 LGFDYNDLDSDE
-1105 EENIEDDLIYLTDIE
+1105 EENVEDDLIYLTDIE
-1120 YDFVLKDYLI
+1120 SDFVLKDYLI
-1130 DFFYK
+1130 DFFHK

-1159 KGFEIIP
+1159 KSFEIIP
-1166 TNNNNVEG
+1166 TNNNAEM
-1174 SSGNSTGSINN
+1174 STGNSNSSVNN
-1185 SDTTSKTP
+1185 SDTTSKTS

>member
-1 MSELNKENNEQKLKK
+1 MSELNKGNTDLKSLKSNEDPVKT
-16 INEESSKIN
+16 N

-31 ERKLEDSLKDIDD
+31 ERKLDDSLKDIDD
-44 MLSNPEKLKD
+44 MLSNPDILKD
-54 GYNILSNYET
+54 GYNILSNHET
-64 QKNFYSNFLKISFDS
+64 QRNFYLNFLKISFDPT
-79 NLNKNI
+79 LNKNK
-85 QRKKLSGCCF
+85 QRMKLSACCF
-95 ICFIKKNYDIEGL
+95 ICFLKKNYEFEGL

-116 IVSFLLDKTNTNDY
+116 IVSFLLDKISTSEY
-130 FLKNFISNVLGYIGA
+130 FLKNFIAKVLGYIGA
-145 KEFPNCY
+145 QEFPNCY
-152 ESFIKILINKLNNLI
+152 ESFIKILINKLNVLI
-167 TNPDE
+167 KSPDE

-193 AIITYEVF
+193 AIITYEVL
-201 PVIINIFKSSKNNQK
+201 PVIINIFKASKNNQK

-239 MDLLSKSL
+239 IDLLSKSL

-283 ILVRDMPIYSSKFFN
+283 ILVRDMPIYSTKFFN
-298 LLIEPVWRLIVLEL
+298 LLIEPAWRLIVLEL

-317 CIVFNKEIEYTEE
+317 SIVFNKEIEYTEE
-330 EEITIEEEN
+330 EEITMEEEN
-339 HIYEHGYESDDE
+339 HIYEHGYESDD
-351 DEINGMEGL
+351 DEEIGGMEGL

-444 ALMNFISLLIDELT
+444 ALMNFVTLLIEELM

-478 TPYLEKLNKDKIYV
+478 TPYLQKLNKDKLYV

-540 ENEILIGRTI
+540 ENEILVGRTI

-563 INFLT
+563 INYLT
-568 KIFDSVSQTMINKK
+568 KIFDSVSQTLINKK

-611 KYITKDY
+611 KFITKDY
-618 DSLIEILNKVNE
+618 DALIELLNKVNE

-709 DFYKKNIGKTDEVF
+709 DFYKKNIGKTDEEF

-753 NMLIKYCNENKD
+753 CMLIKYCNENKD
-765 ENNLIWITLIVK
+765 ANNLMWITLIVK

-805 CKNIII
+805 CKDIII
-811 RQNQIPLLLKV
+811 KQNQVPLLLKV

-828 INLYENSMLYL
+828 MSLYENSMLYL

-944 IVESLMVIGYNPSHN
+944 IVESLMVIGYNPSHSV
-959 LASVE
+959 ASVE

-1001 NEENENDYNDEDDEK
+1001 NEDGDNYNDDEEDEK

-1022 KDENNDD
+1022 RDDNDGD
-1029 EKKNK
+1029 ADNKKKEKEKK
-1034 DNNKN
+1034 
-1039 NEDDGKIDIGDEE
+1039 EDDGKIDIGDEE

-1093 LGFDYNDIDSDE
+1093 LGFDYNDIDTDD
-1105 EENIEDDLIYLTDIE
+1105 EENIEDDLVYLTDIE
-1120 YDFVLKDYLI
+1120 SDFVLKDYLI
-1130 DFFYK
+1130 DFFHK
-1135 FYKTDE
+1135 FYKSDE

-1166 TNNNNVEG
+1166 TNNNVEG
-1174 SSGNSTGSINN
+1174 SSGNSNGSINN
-1185 SDTTSKTP
+1185 SDTTSKTT

>member
-1 MSELNKENNEQKLKK
+1 MSEKYKESNSNTLEKIDEEPLNKNITINRTELKL
-16 INEESSKIN
+16 
-25 KPIDRS
+25 D
-31 ERKLEDSLKDIDD
+31 DSLKVIDEL
-44 MLSNPEKLKD
+44 LSNPEKLKN
-54 GYNILSNYET
+54 GFNILSSHET
-64 QKNFYSNFLKISFDS
+64 QKNFYINFLKISFDS
-79 NLNKNI
+79 TLNKNK
-85 QRKKLSGCCF
+85 QRMKLSACCF
-95 ICFIKKNYDIEGL
+95 ICFLQKNYDIEGL
-108 ITDEEKLN
+108 ILDDEKLN
-116 IVSFLLDKTNTNDY
+116 IVSFLLDKINTSDY
-130 FLKNFISNVLGYIGA
+130 FLKNFIAKVLGYIGA

-152 ESFIKILINKLNNLI
+152 ESFIKILINKLNDLI
-167 TNPDE
+167 SKQDE
-172 NQIDTILRIFISVL
+172 NQIDTILRIFICVL
-186 KFCDDRC
+186 KNCDDRC
-193 AIITYEVF
+193 AIITYEVL

-226 LLLNKLSYADGND
+226 FLLNKLSYADGND

-247 DTNGLMENSISLFTS
+247 DTNALMENSISLFTS

-271 LDIKKWTIRILD
+271 LDIKKYTIRILD

-298 LLIEPVWRLIVLEL
+298 LLIEPTWRLIVLEL
-312 NLYSN
+312 NLYCNS
-317 CIVFNKEIEYTEE
+317 IVFNKEIEYTEE

-339 HIYEHGYESDDE
+339 HIYEHGYESDD
-351 DEINGMEGL
+351 DEETSGMEGL

-374 NSVIEALRP
+374 NSVIDALRP

-405 WKDNANLYISEEYD
+405 WKDNSNLYISEEYD

-430 LGLIREISKEIEDD
+430 LGLIREISKEIEDE
-444 ALMNFISLLIDELT
+444 ALINFIRLLIDELM

-478 TPYLEKLNKDKIYV
+478 KPYLEKLNNDPLYIQ
-492 KMRQESNLL
+492 MRQESNLL
-501 ILGSIS
+501 ILGNIS

-514 ESQILSQKETE
+514 EGQLLTKKETE
-525 NLLNFLLNLI
+525 NLMNFLINLI
-535 KNVEN
+535 KNVEK
-540 ENEILIGRTI
+540 ENSILIGRTI

-563 INFLT
+563 IDYLT
-568 KIFDSVSQTMINKK
+568 KIFESVSQTLINPK

-611 KYITKDY
+611 KYITKNY
-618 DSLIEILNKVNE
+618 DALILILNKVNE

-647 KENSLYIPLHHLT
+647 KENALYIPLHHLT
-660 PVLKIYAENFNDT
+660 PVLKIYAENFNDN

-682 IKIWCEDKKSAHCLI
+682 IKIWCEDKRSAHCLI

-709 DFYKKNIGKTDEVF
+709 DFYRNNIGKTDEVF

-753 NMLIKYCNENKD
+753 TMLIKYCNENKD
-765 ENNLIWITLIVK
+765 DTNLIWIALIVK

-805 CKNIII
+805 CKNIIL
-811 RQNQIPLLLKV
+811 RQNQVPLLLKV

-828 INLYENSMLYL
+828 MSLLENSMLYL

-847 FHIENKIIPSLLEN
+847 FHIENKIIPNLLEN

-944 IVESLMVIGYNPSHN
+944 IVESLMVIGYNPSHSV
-959 LASVE
+959 ASVE

-991 KTNYDDLDNE
+991 KTNLDDLDNE
-1001 NEENENDYNDEDDEK
+1001 DDRDNYDDNEDRDDNNANDDDEFKEEDEDEK
-1016 LNEDDF
+1016 E
-1022 KDENNDD
+1022 KEKEK
-1029 EKKNK
+1029 EKKD
-1034 DNNKN
+1034 DN
-1039 NEDDGKIDIGDEE
+1039 KIDIGDEE

-1075 TGGLNNVEQ
+1075 AGGLNNLEQ

-1093 LGFDYNDIDSDE
+1093 LGFDYNDLDSDE
-1105 EENIEDDLIYLTDIE
+1105 EENVEDDLIYLTDIE
-1120 YDFVLKDYLI
+1120 SDFVLKDYLI
-1130 DFFYK
+1130 DFFHK

-1159 KGFEIIP
+1159 KSFEIIP
-1166 TNNNNVEG
+1166 TNNNAEM
-1174 SSGNSTGSINN
+1174 STGNSNSSVNN
-1185 SDTTSKTP
+1185 SDTTSKTS

>member
-1 MSELNKENNEQKLKK
+1 MSEKYKESNSNTLEKIDEEPLNKNITINRTELKL
-16 INEESSKIN
+16 
-25 KPIDRS
+25 D
-31 ERKLEDSLKDIDD
+31 DSLKVIDEL
-44 MLSNPEKLKD
+44 LSNPEKLKN
-54 GYNILSNYET
+54 GFNILSSHET
-64 QKNFYSNFLKISFDS
+64 QKNFYINFLKISFDS
-79 NLNKNI
+79 TLNKNK
-85 QRKKLSGCCF
+85 QRMKLSACCF
-95 ICFIKKNYDIEGL
+95 ICFLQKNYDIEGL
-108 ITDEEKLN
+108 ILDDEKLN
-116 IVSFLLDKTNTNDY
+116 IVSFLLDKINTSDY
-130 FLKNFISNVLGYIGA
+130 FLKNFIAKVLGYIGA

-152 ESFIKILINKLNNLI
+152 ESFIKILINKLNDLI
-167 TNPDE
+167 SKQDE
-172 NQIDTILRIFISVL
+172 NQIDTILRIFICVL
-186 KFCDDRC
+186 KNCDDRC
-193 AIITYEVF
+193 AIITYEVL

-226 LLLNKLSYADGND
+226 FLLNKLSYADGND

-247 DTNGLMENSISLFTS
+247 DTNALMENSISLFTS

-271 LDIKKWTIRILD
+271 LDIKKYTIRILD

-298 LLIEPVWRLIVLEL
+298 LLIEPTWRLIVLEL
-312 NLYSN
+312 NLYCNS
-317 CIVFNKEIEYTEE
+317 IVFNKEIEYTEE

-339 HIYEHGYESDDE
+339 HIYEHGYESDD
-351 DEINGMEGL
+351 DEETSGMEGL

-374 NSVIEALRP
+374 NSVIDALRP

-405 WKDNANLYISEEYD
+405 WKDNSNLYISEEYD

-430 LGLIREISKEIEDD
+430 LGLIREISKEIEDE
-444 ALMNFISLLIDELT
+444 ALINFIRLLIDELM

-478 TPYLEKLNKDKIYV
+478 KPYLEKLNNDPLYIQ
-492 KMRQESNLL
+492 MRQESNLL
-501 ILGSIS
+501 ILGNIS

-514 ESQILSQKETE
+514 EGQLLTKKETE
-525 NLLNFLLNLI
+525 NLMNFLINLI
-535 KNVEN
+535 KNVEK
-540 ENEILIGRTI
+540 ENSILIGRTI

-563 INFLT
+563 IDYLT
-568 KIFDSVSQTMINKK
+568 KIFESVSQTLINPK

-611 KYITKDY
+611 KYITKNY
-618 DSLIEILNKVNE
+618 DALILILNKVNE

-637 ENLLYLTKLS
+637 DNLLYLTKLS
-647 KENSLYIPLHHLT
+647 KENALYIPLHHLT
-660 PVLKIYAENFNDT
+660 PVLKIYAENFNDN

-682 IKIWCEDKKSAHCLI
+682 IKIWCEDKRSAHCLI

-709 DFYKKNIGKTDEVF
+709 DFYRNNIGKTDEDF

-753 NMLIKYCNENKD
+753 TMLIKYCNENKD
-765 ENNLIWITLIVK
+765 DTNLIWIALIVK

-805 CKNIII
+805 CKNIIL
-811 RQNQIPLLLKV
+811 RQNQVPLLLKV

-828 INLYENSMLYL
+828 MSLLENSMLYL

-847 FHIENKIIPSLLEN
+847 FHIENKIIPNLLEN

-944 IVESLMVIGYNPSHN
+944 IVESLMVIGYNPSHSV
-959 LASVE
+959 ASVE

-991 KTNYDDLDNE
+991 KTNLDDLDNE
-1001 NEENENDYNDEDDEK
+1001 DDRDNYDDNEDRDDNNANDDDEFKEEDEDEK
-1016 LNEDDF
+1016 E
-1022 KDENNDD
+1022 KEK
-1029 EKKNK
+1029 EKKD
-1034 DNNKN
+1034 DN
-1039 NEDDGKIDIGDEE
+1039 KIDIGDEE

-1075 TGGLNNVEQ
+1075 SGGLNNLEQ

-1093 LGFDYNDIDSDE
+1093 LGFDYNDLDSDE
-1105 EENIEDDLIYLTDIE
+1105 EENVEDDLIYLTDIE
-1120 YDFVLKDYLI
+1120 SDFVLKDYLI
-1130 DFFYK
+1130 DFFHK

-1159 KGFEIIP
+1159 KSFEIIP
-1166 TNNNNVEG
+1166 TNNNAEM
-1174 SSGNSTGSINN
+1174 STGNSNSSVNN
-1185 SDTTSKTP
+1185 SDTTSKTS